1 MATHTITKRNG
12 ETITF
17 DTDLSVDQAG
27 ALLLADIDRNCRPLR
42 GFAFDLVNTWQL
54 SKLEG
59 VRFSDTQKL
68 WLLKLAADLQ
78 QPQQAQAQGT
88 PSRFQ
93 PLVDAVA
100 RMQQG
105 RKSRVILRLQGL
117 QIKACTTGGNVG
129 GVYLTRGET
138 YLGKITPAGRL
149 VLSGALG
156 EQGTICLE
164 RQLIDAA
171 QDPQAAA
178 IEYGKASGSCACCG
192 RTLSDPVSI
201 WGGIGPICLEKLAGG
216 AARAQL
222 EEAFKA
228 TQVGA

>member
-17 DTDLSVDQAG
+17 DTDLTVDQAG
-27 ALLLADIDRNCRPLR
+27 AALLADIDRNCRPLQ

-54 SKLEG
+54 SKMRG
-59 VRFSDTQKL
+59 VRFSETQQL

-78 QPQQAQAQGT
+78 QPQQQGAK
-88 PSRFQ
+88 PSVFQ
-93 PLVDAVA
+93 GLVDAMA
-100 RMQQG
+100 RLQEG
-105 RKSRVILRLQGL
+105 RKGRVILRLQGVTL
-117 QIKACTTGGNVG
+117 KFCTMGGNAG
-129 GVYLTRGET
+129 GIYLSRGDS
-138 YLGKITPAGRL
+138 YLGKITSAGRL
-149 VLSGALG
+149 FVSGLG
-156 EQGTICLE
+156 EQATIALE
-164 RQLIDAA
+164 QQLADAA
-171 QDPQAAA
+171 RDPQAAA

-216 AARAQL
+216 DARRQL